1 MNEKQKVLRLIEAMQ
16 QKEKDGSLLW
26 CVAEDLKA
34 MAGALTED
42 EAKLV
47 AADLEAGSHD
57 LAACEKEIRAYADK
71 HKDGKAACCP
81 GPMVPK
87 ILRGCFG
94 LPEESTPAAQAADQ
108 EPVQAPAEPAKPK
121 RKRLDIMDFM

>member
-1 MNEKQKVLRLIEAMQ
+1 MNEKQKVLQLIEAMQ
-16 QKEKDGSLLW
+16 RKEKDGSLLW

-34 MAGALTED
+34 LSGTLTED

-47 AADLEAGSHD
+47 ATDLEAGTHD
-57 LAACEKEIRAYADK
+57 LAACEKEIRAYAYK
-71 HKDGKAACCP
+71 RKDVKEACCP

-94 LPEESTPAAQAADQ
+94 LPEESAQAVQ
-108 EPVQAPAEPAKPK
+108 PTPEPAQAPAEPAKPK

>member
-34 MAGALTED
+34 MASSLTDD
-42 EAKLV
+42 EAQLV
-47 AADLEAGSHD
+47 ATDLEAGTHD
-57 LAACEKEIRAYADK
+57 LAACEKEIRAYANK
-71 HKDGKAACCP
+71 HKDGKVACCP

-87 ILRGCFG
+87 ILRQCFG
-94 LPEESTPAAQAADQ
+94 LPEETATAAQAAAQ

-121 RKRLDIMDFM
+121 RKRLDILDFM

>member
-1 MNEKQKVLRLIEAMQ
+1 MNEKQKVLQLIDAMQ

-26 CVAEDLKA
+26 CVAEDLKT
-34 MAGALTED
+34 MTSSLTED

-47 AADLEAGSHD
+47 AADQEAGSHD
-57 LAACEKEIRAYADK
+57 LAACEKEIRAYANK
-71 HKDGKAACCP
+71 HKDGKVACCP

-87 ILRGCFG
+87 ILRKCFG
-94 LPEESTPAAQAADQ
+94 LPEESTQAAQHAP
-108 EPVQAPAEPAKPK
+108 EPAQAPAEPAKAK

>member
-26 CVAEDLKA
+26 CVAKDLKA
-34 MAGALTED
+34 LAGTLTED

-47 AADLEAGSHD
+47 ATDLEAGTHD
-57 LAACEKEIRAYADK
+57 LAACEKEIRAYAYK
-71 HKDGKAACCP
+71 RKDGKAACCP

-87 ILRGCFG
+87 ILRRCFG
-94 LPEESTPAAQAADQ
+94 LPEGNAKAVQPAP
-108 EPVQAPAEPAKPK
+108 EPVQAQAEPAKPK
-121 RKRLDIMDFM
+121 RKRLDILDFM

>member
-34 MAGALTED
+34 MAGSLTKE
-42 EAKLV
+42 EAQLM

-57 LAACEKEIRAYADK
+57 LKACEKEIRAYADK
-71 HKDGKAACCP
+71 HRDGRAACCP

-87 ILRGCFG
+87 ILRKCFG
-94 LPEESTPAAQAADQ
+94 LPEESAQAVPATAP
-108 EPVQAPAEPAKPK
+108 EPVQAPTEPAKPK
-121 RKRLDIMDFM
+121 RKRLDILDFM

>member
-26 CVAEDLKA
+26 CVAEDLKT
-34 MAGALTED
+34 MASSLTED

-57 LAACEKEIRAYADK
+57 LKACEKEIRAYADK
-71 HKDGKAACCP
+71 HKDGRTGCCP

-87 ILRGCFG
+87 ILRKCFG
-94 LPEESTPAAQAADQ
+94 LPDENAQAMQPTQ
-108 EPVQAPAEPAKPK
+108 EPAQAPAEPAEPK
-121 RKRLDIMDFM
+121 RKRLDILDFM

>member
-1 MNEKQKVLRLIEAMQ
+1 MNEKQKVLQLIEAMQ

-26 CVAEDLKA
+26 CVAEDLKT
-34 MAGALTED
+34 MASSLTD
-42 EAKLV
+42 GEAKLV

-57 LAACEKEIRAYADK
+57 LKACEKEIRAYADK
-71 HKDGKAACCP
+71 HKDRRTGCCP

-94 LPEESTPAAQAADQ
+94 LPEGNAQTVQPTP
-108 EPVQAPAEPAKPK
+108 EPAQAPAEPAKPK
-121 RKRLDIMDFM
+121 RKRLDILDFM

>member
-26 CVAEDLKA
+26 CVAEDLKT

-71 HKDGKAACCP
+71 HKAGKVGCCP

-94 LPEESTPAAQAADQ
+94 LPEESTQTVQAAAP

>member
-26 CVAEDLKA
+26 CVAEDLKS
-34 MAGALTED
+34 MASSLTED

-57 LAACEKEIRAYADK
+57 LKACEKEIRAYADK
-71 HKDGKAACCP
+71 HKDGRTGCCP

-87 ILRGCFG
+87 ILRKCFG
-94 LPEESTPAAQAADQ
+94 LPDENAQAMQ
-108 EPVQAPAEPAKPK
+108 PTPEPVQAPAEPAKPK

>member
-1 MNEKQKVLRLIEAMQ
+1 MNEKQKVLQLIEAMQ

-26 CVAEDLKA
+26 CVAEDLKT
-34 MAGALTED
+34 MASSLTD
-42 EAKLV
+42 GEAKLV

-57 LAACEKEIRAYADK
+57 LKACEKEIRAYADK
-71 HKDGKAACCP
+71 HKDGRTGCCP

-87 ILRGCFG
+87 ILRKCFG
-94 LPEESTPAAQAADQ
+94 LPDENPQAMQPTQ

-121 RKRLDIMDFM
+121 RKRLDILDFM

>member
-26 CVAEDLKA
+26 CVAEDLKT
-34 MAGALTED
+34 MAGSLTDD

-47 AADLEAGSHD
+47 ATDLE
-57 LAACEKEIRAYADK
+57 ACEKEIRAYAYK
-71 HKDGKAACCP
+71 RKDGKAACCP

-94 LPEESTPAAQAADQ
+94 LPEESAQAVQ
-108 EPVQAPAEPAKPK
+108 HSPEPAQAPAEPAKPK
-121 RKRLDIMDFM
+121 RKRLDIMAFM

>member
-1 MNEKQKVLRLIEAMQ
+1 MNEKQKVLQLIEAMQ

-26 CVAEDLKA
+26 CVAEDLKT

-47 AADLEAGSHD
+47 AADMEAGSHD
-57 LAACEKEIRAYADK
+57 LKACEKEIRAYADK
-71 HKDGKAACCP
+71 HKDGRTGCCP

-87 ILRGCFG
+87 ILRKCFG
-94 LPEESTPAAQAADQ
+94 LPDENAQAMQ
-108 EPVQAPAEPAKPK
+108 PTPEPVQAPAEPAKPK
-121 RKRLDIMDFM
+121 RKRLDILDFM

>member
-1 MNEKQKVLRLIEAMQ
+1 MNEKQKVLQLIEAMQ

-26 CVAEDLKA
+26 CVAEDLKT
-34 MAGALTED
+34 MASSLTED

-57 LAACEKEIRAYADK
+57 LKACEKEIRAYADK
-71 HKDGKAACCP
+71 HKDGRTGCCP

-87 ILRGCFG
+87 ILRKCFG
-94 LPEESTPAAQAADQ
+94 LPEGNVQTVQPTQ
-108 EPVQAPAEPAKPK
+108 EPAQAPAEPAKPK

>member
-34 MAGALTED
+34 MASSLTEE
-42 EAKLV
+42 EAQLM

-57 LAACEKEIRAYADK
+57 LKACEKEIRAYADK
-71 HKDGKAACCP
+71 HRDGRAACCP

-87 ILRGCFG
+87 ILRQCFG
-94 LPEESTPAAQAADQ
+94 LPAENAQAMQPAP

>member
-26 CVAEDLKA
+26 CVAEDLKT
-34 MAGALTED
+34 MVSTLTED

-47 AADLEAGSHD
+47 ADDLEAGSHD
-57 LAACEKEIRAYADK
+57 LKACEKEIRAYADK
-71 HKDGKAACCP
+71 HKDGRTACCP

-87 ILRGCFG
+87 ILRKCFG
-94 LPEESTPAAQAADQ
+94 LPEENTQAAQPAP
-108 EPVQAPAEPAKPK
+108 EPVQTPAESAKPK
-121 RKRLDIMDFM
+121 RKHLDILDFM

>member
-26 CVAEDLKA
+26 CVAEDLKT
-34 MAGALTED
+34 MASSLTDD

-47 AADLEAGSHD
+47 ATDLEAGTHD
-57 LAACEKEIRAYADK
+57 LAACEKEIRAYAYK
-71 HKDGKAACCP
+71 RKDGKAACCP

-94 LPEESTPAAQAADQ
+94 LPEGNAQAVQPTQ
-108 EPVQAPAEPAKPK
+108 EPAPAPAEPAKPK
-121 RKRLDIMDFM
+121 RKRLDILDFM

>member
-1 MNEKQKVLRLIEAMQ
+1 MNEKQKVLQLIEAMQ
-16 QKEKDGSLLW
+16 RKEKDGSLLW

-34 MAGALTED
+34 LAGTLTED

-47 AADLEAGSHD
+47 ATDLEAGTHD
-57 LAACEKEIRAYADK
+57 LAACEKEIRAYAYK
-71 HKDGKAACCP
+71 RKDVKAACCP

-94 LPEESTPAAQAADQ
+94 LPEESTQAVQPSPESA
-108 EPVQAPAEPAKPK
+108 QAPAEPAKPK

>member
-34 MAGALTED
+34 MASSLTED

-47 AADLEAGSHD
+47 AADLEAGTHD
-57 LAACEKEIRAYADK
+57 LAACEKEIRAYANK
-71 HKDGKAACCP
+71 HKDGRTGCCP

-94 LPEESTPAAQAADQ
+94 LLEESAQAVQPTQ
-108 EPVQAPAEPAKPK
+108 EPAQAPAEPAKPK
-121 RKRLDIMDFM
+121 RKRLDILDFM

>member
-1 MNEKQKVLRLIEAMQ
+1 MNEKQKVLQLIEAMQ

-26 CVAEDLKA
+26 CVAEDMKT
-34 MAGALTED
+34 MASSLTDD

-57 LAACEKEIRAYADK
+57 LKACEKEIRVYADK
-71 HKDGKAACCP
+71 HKDGRTGCCP

-87 ILRGCFG
+87 ILRKCFG
-94 LPEESTPAAQAADQ
+94 LPEGNAQAVQHAP
-108 EPVQAPAEPAKPK
+108 EPVQAQAEPAKPK
-121 RKRLDIMDFM
+121 RKRLDIMDLM

>member
-26 CVAEDLKA
+26 CVAEDLKT

-47 AADLEAGSHD
+47 AADMEAGSHD
-57 LAACEKEIRAYADK
+57 LKACEKEIRAYADK
-71 HKDGKAACCP
+71 HKDGRTGCCP

-87 ILRGCFG
+87 ILRKCFG
-94 LPEESTPAAQAADQ
+94 LPDENAQAMQ
-108 EPVQAPAEPAKPK
+108 PTPEPVQAPAEPAKPK
-121 RKRLDIMDFM
+121 RKRLDILDFM

>member
-26 CVAEDLKA
+26 CVAEDLKT
-34 MAGALTED
+34 MASSLTED
-42 EAKLV
+42 EATLV
-47 AADLEAGSHD
+47 AADLEAGSHN
-57 LAACEKEIRAYADK
+57 LKACEKEIRAYADK
-71 HKDGKAACCP
+71 HKDGRTGCCP

-87 ILRGCFG
+87 ILRQCFG
-94 LPEESTPAAQAADQ
+94 LPAENAQAMQ
-108 EPVQAPAEPAKPK
+108 PTPEPVQAQAEPAKPK

>member
-1 MNEKQKVLRLIEAMQ
+1 MNEKLKALQLIEAMQ
-16 QKEKDGSLLW
+16 RKEKDGSLLW

-34 MAGALTED
+34 LAGTLTED

-47 AADLEAGSHD
+47 ATDLEAGTHD
-57 LAACEKEIRAYADK
+57 LAACEKEIRAYAYK
-71 HKDGKAACCP
+71 RKDGKAACCP

-94 LPEESTPAAQAADQ
+94 LPEGNAQAVQ
-108 EPVQAPAEPAKPK
+108 PTPEPAQAPAEPAKPK
-121 RKRLDIMDFM
+121 RKHLDILDFM

>member
-1 MNEKQKVLRLIEAMQ
+1 MNEKQKVLQLIEAMQ
-16 QKEKDGSLLW
+16 RKEKDGSLLW

-34 MAGALTED
+34 LAGTLTED

-47 AADLEAGSHD
+47 ATDLEAGTHD
-57 LAACEKEIRAYADK
+57 LAACEKEIRAYAYK
-71 HKDGKAACCP
+71 RKDGKAACCP

-94 LPEESTPAAQAADQ
+94 LPEESA
-108 EPVQAPAEPAKPK
+108 QAPAEPAKPK

>member
-26 CVAEDLKA
+26 CVAEDLKS
-34 MAGALTED
+34 MASSLTED

-57 LAACEKEIRAYADK
+57 LKACEKEIRAYADK
-71 HKDGKAACCP
+71 HKDGRTGCCP

-87 ILRGCFG
+87 ILRKCFG
-94 LPEESTPAAQAADQ
+94 LPDENAQAMQ
-108 EPVQAPAEPAKPK
+108 PTPEPVQAPAEPAKPK
-121 RKRLDIMDFM
+121 RKRLDILDFM

>member
-1 MNEKQKVLRLIEAMQ
+1 MNEKQKVLQLIGAMQ

-26 CVAEDLKA
+26 CVAEDLKS
-34 MAGALTED
+34 MADSLTED

-47 AADLEAGSHD
+47 AEDLEAGSHD

-71 HKDGKAACCP
+71 HKDGKEACCP

-94 LPEESTPAAQAADQ
+94 LPDENAQAIQ
-108 EPVQAPAEPAKPK
+108 PTPEPVQAPAEPAKPK